1 MHSHAQ
7 VPTVL
12 VKEDRYRV
20 YIATRPK
27 QTLSLTTY
35 VDVALDDPT
44 RVLRVHDQ
52 PLLQP
57 GKPGTFDEFGVMP
70 SSVIAVGDLVY
81 LYTTG
86 WMRGHTVPYLNAVGL
101 AVSRD
106 GGHSFERMFEGPVV
120 DRTAREPFSAMSPFV
135 MRQGAAWHMWYS
147 SGTGWFQGP
156 EKVEPVYLI
165 KYASSDDGIA
175 WRQPNIT
182 CIPGKTPEEANT
194 RPAVVFDRGAYHMW
208 FSYRGSRDFRG
219 GAGSYRIGY
228 ARSTDAKAWTR
239 DDSKAGI
246 EAAATGWD
254 SGSVAY
260 PYVVEGPKGRVM
272 FYNGTDFGRG
282 GFGVATWTE

>member
-156 EKVEPVYLI
+156 EKE
-165 KYASSDDGIA
+165 
-175 WRQPNIT
+175 
-182 CIPGKTPEEANT
+182 
-194 RPAVVFDRGAYHMW
+194 
-208 FSYRGSRDFRG
+208 
-219 GAGSYRIGY
+219 IGR
-228 ARSTDAKAWTR
+228 AH
-239 DDSKAGI
+239 
-246 EAAATGWD
+246 
-254 SGSVAY
+254 V
-260 PYVVEGPKGRVM
+260 
-272 FYNGTDFGRG
+272 
-282 GFGVATWTE
+282 